1 MAARGYD
8 IAGCMGGTRG
18 RAHVTTGQ
26 HEPSGADWNVTAVP
40 HSDLAARNRYMPTE
54 RLQKVLAA
62 TGLASRREC
71 EQIILDG
78 RVAVNGRKVHSLPVL
93 VDPEVDRIAVDGRPL
108 HAERKVYFLLHK
120 PKGVHCTN
128 FDPDGRPRAV
138 DLLGGVRERVFPVGR
153 LDADTTGLLLMTND
167 GELAQQLTHPR
178 HGIPKTY
185 RAHVN
190 GLVTTEQ
197 LEALRKGIWLAEGKT
212 RVSEATIIHAA
223 RDQSV
228 VEITLREG
236 RNREVRRVLARV
248 GHAVRRLIRIRIGP
262 LSLRGLGPGEFRPLS
277 SSEVNLLKKYKPRPE
292 RIAKGKPGPAGKR
305 GSKSRE
311 PGHRSGSRGPQPKT
325 PRRRP
330 GN

>member
-1 MAARGYD
+1 
-8 IAGCMGGTRG
+8 
-18 RAHVTTGQ
+18 
-26 HEPSGADWNVTAVP
+26 
-40 HSDLAARNRYMPTE
+40 MPKE

-78 RVAVNGRKVHSLPVL
+78 RVSVNGRKVDSLPVL
-93 VDPEVDRIAVDGRPL
+93 VDPEVDKIAVDGRPL
-108 HAERKVYFLLHK
+108 RAERKVYFLLHK

-128 FDPDGRPRAV
+128 YDPDGRPRAV

-190 GLVTTEQ
+190 GRVTAEQ
-197 LEALRKGIWLAEGKT
+197 LEDLRKGVWLAEGKT

-228 VEITLREG
+228 VEVTLREG
-236 RNREVRRVLARV
+236 RNREVRRILAKI

-277 SSEVNLLKKYKPRPE
+277 SSEVNLLKKYKPPPPR
-292 RIAKGKPGPAGKR
+292 AMKGKPDRKPVPAGTR
-305 GSKSRE
+305 RSASKESRNRPRPRE
-311 PGHRSGSRGPQPKT
+311 PGRRA
-325 PRRRP
+325 PRRRSTD
-330 GN
+330 